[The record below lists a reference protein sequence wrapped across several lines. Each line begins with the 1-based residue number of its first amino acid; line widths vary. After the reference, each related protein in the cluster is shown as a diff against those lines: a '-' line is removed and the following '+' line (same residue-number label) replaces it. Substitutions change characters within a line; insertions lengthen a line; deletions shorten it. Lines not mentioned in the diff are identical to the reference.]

1 MKARKFLRDTIKLVE
16 SEGARVVEATTSARG
31 HYKLIC
37 EYNGRRFH
45 FHVAGS
51 PSDYRTAMND
61 RADLRRRIREASA

>member
-16 SEGARVVEATTSARG
+16 SEGARVVEAVTTARG

-37 EYNGRRFH
+37 EYNGRQFQ

-51 PSDYRTAMND
+51 PSDFRTAMND
-61 RADLRRRIREASA
+61 RADLRRRIRAVTS